1 MADGFSVRP
10 PTPGRSRSSGC
21 WFGLAIGLVAGAMA
35 TYWWSA
41 LRPAPLLDPQA
52 QGRPVVPRGDL
63 AADERSVIELFRNQ
77 SPAVVFITT
86 AKVGIDWRRFDETTI
101 SRGSGSGFVWS
112 KDGYIVTNDHVVSEA
127 SLAQV
132 TLADQSVWKAEL
144 VGRASGKD
152 LAVLKIEAPA
162 DRLRPI
168 LVGKS
173 QDLQVGQ
180 KVFAIGNPFGLDQ
193 TLTTGIISA
202 LGREISANEVAVEG
216 ETKRTIDGVIQ
227 TDAAINPG
235 NSGGPL
241 LDSAGRLIGVNTAIY
256 SPSGAY
262 AGVGF
267 AIPVDTVNRVV
278 PELIRHGKL
287 IRPDVGIIPFQD
299 QRTRELQ
306 LEGVLVRDVYPQ
318 SVAEQAGL
326 QGTLVEKVSRGLIV
340 NYRVRYGDLIVAAD
354 GDPITSLDDWYSF
367 LERHRTGEQVVLTVV
382 RDLRTPE
389 QRKEEITVTLAEPN

>member
-1 MADGFSVRP
+1 M
-10 PTPGRSRSSGC
+10 
-21 WFGLAIGLVAGAMA
+21 
-35 TYWWSA
+35 
-41 LRPAPLLDPQA
+41 
-52 QGRPVVPRGDL
+52 VPRGDL

-202 LGREISANEVAVEG
+202 LGREIAANEVAVEG

-287 IRPDVGIIPFQD
+287 IRPDIGIIPFQD

-306 LEGVLVRDVYPQ
+306 LEGVLVRDVYPR

-326 QGTLVEKVSRGLIV
+326 RGTLVEKVSRGLIV

-354 GDPITSLDDWYSF
+354 GEPITSLDDWYSF
-367 LERHRTGEQVVLTVV
+367 LERHRTGEKVALTVV

-389 QRKEEITVTLAEPN
+389 QRKEEISVTLAEPN

>member
-1 MADGFSVRP
+1 
-10 PTPGRSRSSGC
+10 
-21 WFGLAIGLVAGAMA
+21 LAIGIVAGAMA
-35 TYWWSA
+35 AFWWSA

-202 LGREISANEVAVEG
+202 LGREIAANEVAVEG

-287 IRPDVGIIPFQD
+287 IRPDIGIIPFQD

-306 LEGVLVRDVYPQ
+306 LEGVLVRDVYPR

-326 QGTLVEKVSRGLIV
+326 RGTLVEKVSRGLIV

-354 GDPITSLDDWYSF
+354 GEPITSLDDWYSF
-367 LERHRTGEQVVLTVV
+367 LERHRTGEKVALTVV

-389 QRKEEITVTLAEPN
+389 QRKEEISVTLAEPN